1 MASGQRAFAKK
12 KAHRLEKLRAVH
24 RALDNQ
30 IKKDYN
36 KYQDVQGKKVEKLKL
51 KEDQMESILKNHLS
65 LMTQKYQASLRQTKI
80 IQQLLPHKQSRES

>member
-1 MASGQRAFAKK
+1 MTKQRTFAKK

-24 RALDNQ
+24 RELDNQ

-51 KEDQMESILKNHLS
+51 KVEIVS
-65 LMTQKYQASLRQTKI
+65 LENELGSQFNG
-80 IQQLLPHKQSRES
+80 

>member
-1 MASGQRAFAKK
+1 MASGQIAFARK

-24 RALDNQ
+24 RALDKE

-51 KEDQMESILKNHLS
+51 KEEIVS
-65 LMTQKYQASLRQTKI
+65 LENELGS
-80 IQQLLPHKQSRES
+80 QLNG

>member
-1 MASGQRAFAKK
+1 MTRQRTFAKK

-24 RALDNQ
+24 RELYKE

-51 KEDQMESILKNHLS
+51 KEEIVS
-65 LMTQKYQASLRQTKI
+65 LENELGSQVNG
-80 IQQLLPHKQSRES
+80 